1 MLAKL
6 RKVFLNAQED
16 SSDALSL
23 ELQNPSF
30 VTEPSKIASLLQQI
44 IEAPPL
50 CSVTAPNST
59 KVYFTSIL
67 EIQPEKRQ
75 LLFDRLTP
83 VIDSRLSNNLDTLKL
98 STYING
104 VQLTFQLQDIVQDQ
118 SCHPPVY
125 KARLPQSIYYPQR
138 RSSPRIQTD
147 PDAISFQGIS
157 RDTGILLKGNVL
169 DISRSGLCLTL
180 PIGGNTI
187 VSGDKLTN
195 CIIRL
200 PDEST
205 FAFDLLL
212 RSSRKKGVNNL
223 QRQVGGY
230 FNELS
235 YQNQNKL
242 DRTISALERQHI
254 RKQKIT
260 QRLW

>member
-1 MLAKL
+1 MLAQL
-6 RKVFLNAQED
+6 RKVFLNVQED
-16 SSDALSL
+16 SSDGLTL

-30 VTEPSKIASLLQQI
+30 ITDPSKIASLLQQI
-44 IEAPPL
+44 IESPPL
-50 CSVTAPNST
+50 CSVTVPNSA

-67 EIQPEKRQ
+67 EIQREKKL

-83 VIDSRLSNNLDTLKL
+83 GIDSRFSNRLDTVKV
-98 STYING
+98 STTING

-125 KARLPQSIYYPQR
+125 KARLPVSIYYPQR

-169 DISRSGLCLTL
+169 DISRSGLCFTL
-180 PIGGNTI
+180 PNGGNTI

-212 RSSRKKGVNNL
+212 RSSRKKGANNL

-242 DRTISALERQHI
+242 DRTICALERQHI
-254 RKQKIT
+254 RKQKIS
-260 QRLW
+260 QSIW